1 MDRPVPPSTLVALD
15 TNFLLDLTVPTERAQ
30 DLVELFRRRV
40 KNVEFVAP
48 PTVLTELAH
57 LADKGATF
65 GEKKMARLALTSL
78 VRVWKFHPLD
88 FIPVGHGII
97 EQVARRLRGHGM
109 IPLGEINDSL
119 IVAEAALA
127 NCTLLVTSDRHLLE
141 ADSGLLRREL
151 VANDV
156 EPIAICAPRDLLFKF
171 K

>member
-30 DLVELFRRRV
+30 DLVDLLRRRV
-40 KNVEFVAP
+40 KKVHFLVP

-57 LADKGATF
+57 LAEKGETASART
-65 GEKKMARLALTSL
+65 MAIRALQSM
-78 VRVWKFHPLD
+78 VPRWKFHPLD
-88 FIPVGHGII
+88 FVPVGHGII
-97 EQVARRLRGHGM
+97 EQVARRLRGPRM

-119 IVAEAALA
+119 ILAEAALA

-141 ADSGLLRREL
+141 ADPDLLRREL
-151 VANDV
+151 VASDV
-156 EPIAICAPRDLLFKF
+156 EPIAIYAPQELLSKF